1 MVKEI
6 ENNINAKGI
15 GIRIISSDSEDDY
28 ICLTDL
34 AKYKNSDEPRFIIQN
49 WLRTRNTLENI
60 ICHTFSHCLGVKSL
74 TVCNS
79 IRLDKSQGLIV
90 LQ

>member
-6 ENNINAKGI
+6 KHNINAKGI

-49 WLRTRNTLENI
+49 WLRNRNTLEYI
-60 ICHTFSHCLGVKSL
+60 GLWEIL

-79 IRLDKSQGLIV
+79 TRLDKSLVLIV
-90 LQ
+90 SQ